1 MAENYEINL
10 SSADYDELEFFVPN
24 IGIFRTMKGYD
35 IVLNFASVSTEGAF
49 CNRRI
54 INYTSDTLYKSSYG
68 ASAQGT
74 TAYKKNDIILVPTY
88 IYGIKY

>member
-24 IGIFRTMKGYD
+24 IGIFRTMKNYA
-35 IVLNFASVSTEGAF
+35 IVLNFASVSADGAY

-54 INYTSDTLYKSSYG
+54 INYISDTLCKSSYG
-68 ASAQGT
+68 ATAQGT
-74 TAYKKNDIILVPTY
+74 TSYKKIILLLFQL
-88 IYGIKY
+88 IFME